1 MKARLPEQKFSKYLL
16 TNVMKYPASRV
27 AHGTCTIHDNDNI
40 QLDSRS
46 KPRKVEQKAMNEAM
60 SMHAIFVYTSQ
71 SDFEKSQ

>member
-1 MKARLPEQKFSKYLL
+1 MERAL
-16 TNVMKYPASRV
+16 
-27 AHGTCTIHDNDNI
+27 HDNDNI

-60 SMHAIFVYTSQ
+60 SMHAIFVYMSQ